1 MRLAIICSACC
12 NDINCCSSNYFLRYS
27 CKQTSRKKF
36 FKEVNTGK
44 ETFFF
49 GSFDRL
55 DPNFN
60 HVTWEKYFND
70 IAQFFGGDKKLVF
83 NELIKESFQVRKAL
97 SKKFNYLSIAYK
109 AFFAGFLIS
118 IPALCFVIIFR
129 GE

>member
-27 CKQTSRKKF
+27 CKQTSRK
-36 FKEVNTGK
+36 
-44 ETFFF
+44 
-49 GSFDRL
+49 
-55 DPNFN
+55 
-60 HVTWEKYFND
+60 KYFND

-118 IPALCFVIIFR
+118 ILALCFVIIFR